1 MPESEQRDDH
11 ELVRRAKDGC
21 EEAFTAIYRR
31 HQRAVYRFAVH
42 MSGSAEVAEEVTQ
55 EVFLA
60 LIREPEK
67 WAPARGPL
75 EAYLH
80 GIARNH
86 VLRALERDRRYVAN
100 EEAEVGLEA
109 DALTGMLAG
118 ERVAQLR
125 KAVLSLPDVYREALV
140 LCDLEG
146 MDYES
151 AARRM
156 GCPAG
161 TVRSRLSRARGLVAG
176 KLKGM
181 KGCAV

>member
-1 MPESEQRDDH
+1 MPEGEPRDDA
-11 ELVRRAKDGC
+11 ELLRRAKDGS
-21 EEAFTAIYRR
+21 EEEFTALYRR
-31 HQRAVYRFAVH
+31 HQRAVYRFAYH

-60 LIREPEK
+60 LIRTPEK
-67 WAPARGPL
+67 WAPARGPS
-75 EAYLH
+75 EAFLH
-80 GIARNH
+80 GVARNH

-100 EEAEVGLEA
+100 EEAEMGMEG
-109 DALTGMLAG
+109 DALTGLLAG

-125 KAVLSLPDVYREALV
+125 KAVLSLPEAYREALV

-146 MDYES
+146 LDYES
-151 AARRM
+151 AARKM

-161 TVRSRLSRARGLVAG
+161 TVRSRLSRARGLVAE
-176 KLKGM
+176 KLKAM

>member
-1 MPESEQRDDH
+1 MPENDPREDH
-11 ELVRRAKDGC
+11 ELLRRAKDGS
-21 EEAFTAIYRR
+21 EEAFAAIYRR

-42 MSGSAEVAEEVTQ
+42 MSGSAEAAEEVTQ

-60 LIREPEK
+60 LIREPGK
-67 WAPARGPL
+67 WAPERGPL
-75 EAYLH
+75 EAFLH

-100 EEAEVGLEA
+100 EEAEVGMEA

-118 ERVAQLR
+118 ERVEQLR
-125 KAVLSLPDVYREALV
+125 KAVLSLPEVYREALV

-151 AARRM
+151 AARKM

-161 TVRSRLSRARGLVAG
+161 TVRSRLSRARGLVAE